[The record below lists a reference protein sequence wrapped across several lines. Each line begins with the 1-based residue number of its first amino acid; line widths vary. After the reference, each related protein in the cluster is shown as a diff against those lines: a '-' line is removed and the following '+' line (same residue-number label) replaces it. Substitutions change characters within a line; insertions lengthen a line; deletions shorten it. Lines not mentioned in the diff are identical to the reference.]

1 MANIFSMPG
10 PNSKYKL
17 QGAKPTG
24 FLGGLWHGLVS
35 IITFIISLFTA
46 KVNIWETN
54 NNGHWYEIGFLI
66 GVGAF
71 ASQKYVRIHG
81 TPIGRPDEHVIFRI

>member
-17 QGAKPTG
+17 QGAKPAG
-24 FLGGLWHGLVS
+24 FLGGLWHGFIAV
-35 IITFIISLFTA
+35 ITFIISLFNA
-46 KVNIWETN
+46 KVTIWETN
-54 NNGHWYEIGFLI
+54 NNGRWYDLGFLI

-71 ASQKYVRIHG
+71 TSQPYIRFHQTGV
-81 TPIGRPDEHVIFRI
+81 GR